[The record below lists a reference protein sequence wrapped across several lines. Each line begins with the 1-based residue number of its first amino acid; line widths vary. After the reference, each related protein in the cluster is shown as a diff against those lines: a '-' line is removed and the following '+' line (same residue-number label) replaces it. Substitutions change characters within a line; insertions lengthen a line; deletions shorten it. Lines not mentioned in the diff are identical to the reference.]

1 MKKIILFFLL
11 LLFPF
16 AINAFEIKSESA
28 ILYNLNENKVIYE
41 LYPDKKVSIA
51 SMTKIMTAI
60 VALENIDSLD
70 EEVVM
75 TSDMFKTLKEQNASV
90 AGFYIGEK
98 VTYRDLL
105 YGLMLPSGADAAQAL
120 AIKTSGGVD
129 NFVNKMNQKA
139 KALGLKNTN
148 FANPTG
154 LDDPKNYSTTRD
166 VAIILKYALNNEDFK
181 EVFNADKYITS
192 NKKHTF
198 VATRNKYN
206 FDASF
211 ITGSKTGFTYD
222 AGLCMAS
229 TSSYDGIN
237 YLLVTAKAP
246 YNNRINHLKDAKTI
260 YNYYFTNYENKQV
273 LKPNTEITSISLEDN
288 RIIKYYTDKEVYKYL
303 KKNCVLKDEYIGQT
317 EVLKSTQ
324 VGSKLGQYIVKCD
337 DEVVYTEDIYLVQNY
352 DDSKNLNLNL
362 VLILSS
368 TILFIIIISVIL
380 IIKRKR
386 KQVQ

>member
-211 ITGSKTGFTYD
+211 ITGSKTGFT
-222 AGLCMAS
+222 
-229 TSSYDGIN
+229 
-237 YLLVTAKAP
+237 
-246 YNNRINHLKDAKTI
+246 
-260 YNYYFTNYENKQV
+260 
-273 LKPNTEITSISLEDN
+273 
-288 RIIKYYTDKEVYKYL
+288 
-303 KKNCVLKDEYIGQT
+303 
-317 EVLKSTQ
+317 
-324 VGSKLGQYIVKCD
+324 
-337 DEVVYTEDIYLVQNY
+337 
-352 DDSKNLNLNL
+352 
-362 VLILSS
+362 
-368 TILFIIIISVIL
+368 
-380 IIKRKR
+380 
-386 KQVQ
+386 